1 MNLTFTSSFIHIYKT
16 PYDHRNN
23 EWRIERFEEIAS
35 TGIKICLYISN
46 EFIAIMNDL
55 CIKYPNIRIMRVLS
69 IQETRIWKVWHQG
82 VRSLCD
88 QPLAQSALLPENRK
102 AEKDTIEYLCLM
114 NSKIE
119 FMGDTIRENPFQS
132 EYFAWIDFNISH
144 VFKRTEST
152 SDFIRFL
159 GKCNYTGNFLTIP
172 GCWEK
177 DIEPSTD
184 QICWRFCGG
193 FFMGHRENI
202 IEFAECVWENVVNI
216 SPTWEVNVWAM
227 VERKG
232 IYIDWFLADHNDSM
246 IRNFPAKYYSIPL
259 ERVIGTKMEWRNV
272 EYPILKHFQP
282 SSISHCHYEGID
294 YINVRFVNYHLTPNG
309 YYHYPDGRGKIDNI
323 NMVSQLDRSM
333 VPKNGFTKMR
343 EKNLGLTEKDAFSRG
358 LEDIRIYVSS
368 SNVRFI
374 ATTVGY
380 SKNGGNQMVVGDYD
394 VLGGEFRNGEIIESP
409 FGAVC
414 EKNWIPLP
422 TIDDHYIYSWHP
434 YRVGKAIG
442 GKLEIVDEVFL
453 SPPIFEKVRGS
464 TIFLKRE
471 DGNYLGIVHFSENES
486 PRHYFHLFVILDA
499 ITYRPVSYSQ
509 PFTFYGEGGI
519 EFCIGFC
526 IYGDKYRFWV
536 SRFDREPKMFVVS
549 KETIENLF
557 IL

>member
-1 MNLTFTSSFIHIYKT
+1 MTLTFTSSFIHIYNT

-23 EWRIERFEEIAS
+23 EWRIERFKEIAS
-35 TGIKICLYISN
+35 TGIKLCLYISS
-46 EFIAIMNDL
+46 EFIETMKDL
-55 CIKYPNIRIMRVLS
+55 CIKYPNIRVMRVLS
-69 IQETRIWKVWHQG
+69 IQETKIWNLWNQDRLE
-82 VRSLCD
+82 RSQSALSSS
-88 QPLAQSALLPENRK
+88 QSALLPENRK
-102 AEKDTIEYLCLM
+102 VEKDTIEYLCLM
-114 NSKIE
+114 NSKLE
-119 FMGDTIRENPFQS
+119 FIGDTIRENPFQS

-144 VFKRTEST
+144 VFKHTKFT

-159 GKCNYTGNFLTIP
+159 GKCKYSGNFLTIP
-172 GCWEK
+172 GCWGK
-177 DIEPSTD
+177 DIEPSINE
-184 QICWRFCGG
+184 ICWRFCGG

-202 IEFAECVWENVVNI
+202 LEFEKSVWENVVHF

-232 IYIDWFLADHNDSM
+232 INIDWFLADHNDTM
-246 IRNFPAKYYSIPL
+246 IRNIPAKFYSVPL
-259 ERVIGTKMEWRNV
+259 ITKVEWQNI

-282 SSISHCHYEGID
+282 SSISHCYFEGIN
-294 YINVRFVNYHLTPNG
+294 YVNVRFVNYYLTPNG
-309 YYHYPDGRGKIDNI
+309 YYCYPDGRGKIDNI
-323 NMVSQLDRSM
+323 NMVSQLDGSM
-333 VPKNGFTKMR
+333 APSKGFTKMR
-343 EKNLGLTEKDAFSRG
+343 EKNLGLIEKEAFSRG
-358 LEDIRIYVSS
+358 LEDIRLFVSS
-368 SNVRFI
+368 SRNMRFI

-380 SKNGGNQMVVGDYD
+380 SQNGGNQMVVGDYD
-394 VLGGEFRNGEIIESP
+394 VLGGEFKNGEIIESP
-409 FGAVC
+409 LGAVC

-422 TIDDHYIYSWHP
+422 DVDDHYIYSWYP
-434 YRVGKAIG
+434 YRVGKAIS

-453 SPPIFEKVRGS
+453 SAAIFEKVRGS

-486 PRHYFHLFVILDA
+486 PRHYYHLFVVLDA
-499 ITYRPVSYSQ
+499 VTYRPISYSQ

-526 IYGDKYRFWV
+526 IFEDKYRFWV